1 MTETTPTPTAEN
13 TQKKISIM
21 FVDDDKFLLDM
32 YALKFSK
39 NGYDVVTSQGPEE
52 ALKNLRADVDGNST
66 PDILLLDVVMPGM
79 DGLQLLDVIRK
90 EKLAEKSVIMMLTNQ
105 SLSEDIDRAKNLNVD
120 GYIIKAMTI
129 PSEVLTEVNKIYAEA
144 HAKRGQ
150 KK

>member
-1 MTETTPTPTAEN
+1 MTDTKPTTSTVDTM
-13 TQKKISIM
+13 QKKTSIM

-52 ALKNLRADVDGNST
+52 ALKNLRTSGNSA
-66 PDILLLDVVMPGM
+66 PDVLLLDVVMPGM

-90 EKLAEKSVIMMLTNQ
+90 EKLAEKSVIIMLTNQ
-105 SLSEDIDRAKNLNVD
+105 SLSEDIDRAKSLNVD

-129 PSEVLTEVNKIYAEA
+129 PSEVLAEVNKIYDEA
-144 HAKRGQ
+144 KTKRGQ
-150 KK
+150 QK